1 MWSALRL
8 PSTVSLQSETRLSSG
23 GVEGMAPVGQLVG
36 EGDWEGAGQA
46 NFINFLLGIQRRDT
60 VKAFHK
66 GKLSYWIV
74 IY

>member
-23 GVEGMAPVGQLVG
+23 GVEGTAPIGRVTGR
-36 EGDWEGAGQA
+36 GAGQA

-74 IY
+74 VY